1 MLRLSDERACF
12 YPQQE
17 AEIEALA
24 RRRGFSELRASIYTL
39 VETDAK
45 EDGETVTL
53 MPTLDELMAMSLEER
68 DYWLEKSAALAEDVY
83 RNDPEL
89 TATSETIDLY
99 DYPLRVD

>member
-1 MLRLSDERACF
+1 MNTSVF
-12 YPQQE
+12 TPQQE
-17 AEIEALA
+17 AEIQALA
-24 RRRGFSELRASIYTL
+24 QRRGFTELRTYIYAL

-45 EDGETVTL
+45 QHGEVVTL
-53 MPTLDELMAMSLEER
+53 MPTLEELMGMSLEER

-99 DYPLRVD
+99 DYPDA